1 MNNSTINGT
10 NSIRQAWLRFLHPDL
25 ITLAPDYWLN
35 FEPISCQVN
44 LTIAAIFTVVLIIG
58 LTGNLTIIYLY
69 CRVKA
74 LRNGRNTISLNIAVS
89 DLIMNGVIAAYVY
102 NSTQC
107 GSALTP
113 LGCKLYGFAGGLSG
127 TVTIMS
133 ITAVTFER
141 YLTINHQNFSQP
153 YFDYRGSIVLI
164 ILLWLYSFMFTIPP
178 IFGFFNNYIPEGHL
192 TTCSFDYVSTKFES
206 RLFVFIFFLGA
217 WVIPSI
223 IIIGSY
229 VGIYRATHRSSAR
242 FETYATK
249 SVPSPTLNDH
259 HSNNPSQHHS
269 SNRNGTNIYNE
280 NSSNNSNSSG
290 TNNPTNGNINNNIMI
305 QQRTQHR
312 IRLEHRLVRT
322 SMALITLWMITWTP
336 YAVVSLIGIINPLL
350 LTPTMAMLPAMF
362 AKTSAVMDPFVY
374 GYLHPRIK
382 FEVKKRFFNCC
393 VKSFQRSSSL
403 RSSLPSKT
411 STSSNR
417 WQKIAK
423 F

>member
-1 MNNSTINGT
+1 MTNSSTINNSTNET
-10 NSIRQAWLRFLHPDL
+10 NPIRLAWLRFLHPDL
-25 ITLAPDYWLN
+25 ISSAPDYWLN
-35 FEPISCQVN
+35 FEPIPCQVN
-44 LTIAAIFTVVLIIG
+44 ITIAALFSFVLIFG
-58 LTGNLTIIYLY
+58 LTGNCTIIYLY

-74 LRNGRNTISLNIAVS
+74 LRNGRNTLSLNIAVS
-89 DLIMNGVIAAYVY
+89 DLIMNAVIAAYVY

-107 GSALTP
+107 GAAMTP

-141 YLTINHQNFSQP
+141 YLTINNQSFTQP
-153 YFDYRGSIVLI
+153 YFNSRSSILVI
-164 ILLWLYSFMFTIPP
+164 ILLWLYSLMFTLPP
-178 IFGFFNNYIPEGHL
+178 IFGFFTNYIPEGYL
-192 TTCSFDYVSTKFES
+192 TTCSFDYISTKLES
-206 RLFVFIFFLGA
+206 RLFVLIFFLGA
-217 WVIPSI
+217 WLIPLI

-229 VGIYRATHRSSAR
+229 VGIYRATHRSAAR
-242 FETYATK
+242 FKKYAL
-249 SVPSPTLNDH
+249 SSSP
-259 HSNNPSQHHS
+259 P
-269 SNRNGTNIYNE
+269 
-280 NSSNNSNSSG
+280 SSNNQSNSRV
-290 TNNPTNGNINNNIMI
+290 TNGNINNAEISNSNGTGDDNSMM
-305 QQRTQHR
+305 QQRTQHH

-322 SMALITLWMITWTP
+322 SIALITLWMITWTP

-382 FEVKKRFFNCC
+382 FEVKKRFFKCC

-411 STSSNR
+411 STSSSR
-417 WQKIAK
+417 WQKVAK